1 MQSPWMTRDEAAAYL
16 RRGVRTIDKLMEK
29 GKLRPYYFDNRPCF
43 AITDIDQMVKQS
55 KRVRA

>member
-16 RRGVRTIDKLMEK
+16 RRGIRTIDKLVEK
-29 GKLRPYYFDNRPCF
+29 GRLRPYYFDDRPTF
-43 AITDIDQMVKQS
+43 RQQDIDDMVLKS